1 MSNMIKGV
9 IFDLDGVIVSTDK
22 LHYKAWKRM
31 AEKEHIYFDE
41 IINHRLRGVSR
52 MTSLEIILEK
62 SEKSYSDKEKNEL
75 AKYKND
81 YYVKLLEVLS
91 KNDILPGIM
100 QIIYSLKEKN
110 IKVAIGSSS
119 RNAKKIL
126 KNIDLLDEF
135 EAISDGT
142 NISKSKPD
150 PEVFLKAAEM
160 LKIKPADSAVVEDA
174 LSGIEAAKNA
184 GMLAFATGDAKNSP
198 IKDYDLKDLLKI
210 CIK

>member
-1 MSNMIKGV
+1 MIKGV

-100 QIIYSLKEKN
+100 QIIYSLKEKK

-160 LKIKPADSAVVEDA
+160 LKIKPANSAVVEDA

-198 IKDYDLKDLLKI
+198 IKDYDLEDLLKI

>member
-1 MSNMIKGV
+1 MIKGV

-22 LHYKAWKRM
+22 LHYKAWKKM
-31 AEKEHIYFDE
+31 AKKEHIYFDE
-41 IINHRLRGVSR
+41 IINHRLRGISR
-52 MTSLEIILEK
+52 MASLEIILEK
-62 SEKSYSDKEKNEL
+62 SEKSYSDKEKHEL

-100 QIIYSLKEKN
+100 QIIYSLKERN

-119 RNAKKIL
+119 RNAKMIL

-160 LKIKPADSAVVEDA
+160 LKIKPANSAVVEDA

-184 GMLAFATGDAKNSP
+184 GMLAFATGDAKTSP
-198 IKDYDLKDLLKI
+198 IKDYDLEDLLKI
-210 CIK
+210 CMR

>member
-1 MSNMIKGV
+1 MIKGV

>member
-1 MSNMIKGV
+1 MIKGV

-22 LHYKAWKRM
+22 LHYKAWKKM

-41 IINHRLRGVSR
+41 IINHRLRGISR
-52 MTSLEIILEK
+52 MASLEIILEK
-62 SEKSYSDKEKNEL
+62 SEKSYSDKEKHEL

-100 QIIYSLKEKN
+100 QIIYSLKERN

-119 RNAKKIL
+119 RNAKMIL

-160 LKIKPADSAVVEDA
+160 LKIKPANSAVVEDA

-184 GMLAFATGDAKNSP
+184 GMLAFATGDAKTSP
-198 IKDYDLKDLLKI
+198 IKDYDLEDLLKI
-210 CIK
+210 CMR